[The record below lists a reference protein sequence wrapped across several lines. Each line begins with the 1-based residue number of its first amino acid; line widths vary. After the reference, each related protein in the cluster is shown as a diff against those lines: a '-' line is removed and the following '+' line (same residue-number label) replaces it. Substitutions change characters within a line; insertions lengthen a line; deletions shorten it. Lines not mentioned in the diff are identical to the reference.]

1 MAFVVKAAILT
12 LAVFMTLNQLGIA
25 TSIVNAAFIIVLGA
39 VAVAFAISFGVG
51 GRDVASNVLQVLQ
64 KKHCPECAD
73 DANVE
78 TKVVE

>member
-1 MAFVVKAAILT
+1 
-12 LAVFMTLNQLGIA
+12 GIA

-51 GRDVASNVLQVLQ
+51 GRDAASKVLQVLQ

-73 DANVE
+73 SEESAIAENAEAVE
-78 TKVVE
+78 QE